1 MSTTRPG
8 VASTIAYEV
17 TGRHFWTMDRV
28 ADALA
33 GVAAGALPRGPRELV
48 GVETDTRTIRT
59 GTLFVAL
66 RGERFD
72 AHDFLA
78 DAVRAGAQALVVDDP
93 ARAAGLGVA
102 IYVVTDTR
110 AALGA
115 LGYFRRRAWGRPVI
129 AVGGSNG
136 KTSTKELLAA
146 ALGGAYRVHATTGNL
161 NNEIGV
167 PQTLLSLPDEAD
179 LAVVE
184 AGTNAPGEIAR
195 LRRIIAP
202 DVTVI
207 TSIGEEHLEGLG
219 DLAGVLREELDLVD
233 DVDVVVAPSAHPEI
247 ARGAEGRARRVVVAG
262 LEAGELRP
270 LRHALDADGTGRLWF
285 AADDGEVG
293 VHVPL
298 RGLHNLRNAMVAI
311 AVARAFG
318 VPWEAIVAGLARMP
332 QPSMRAAVQPLGR
345 ALLVNDA
352 YNANPPSARAALDLL
367 QAVGDGRPLVAVLGS
382 MRELGAAS
390 DAMHDAILLDALGRP
405 LAAIAAI
412 GEFAHAA
419 RRVAPTDPR
428 VLRADDAPDVVP
440 ALLST
445 LAPDSAILL
454 KGSRG
459 ARLERLVDPL
469 TAWASAG

>member
-270 LRHALDADGTGRLWF
+270 RRHALDADGTGRLWF

-293 VHVPL
+293 
-298 RGLHNLRNAMVAI
+298 
-311 AVARAFG
+311 
-318 VPWEAIVAGLARMP
+318 PWEAIVAGLARMP